1 MNSRVTP
8 LILCVDDDH
17 DILKLVE
24 RLLTR
29 HDYNVTTVDSGEKAL
44 LEIDK
49 SKPDIVLLDIMMP
62 GMDGFEV
69 CSRLQKNE
77 ETAYIPVIF
86 VTALG
91 GEQDKGKA
99 CSAGAVDYLVK
110 PIQEETLIQ
119 KVRSNLET
127 NTRWEKLPKDIA
139 PLEERIH
146 PSGFLEF
153 KKFLSDQLK
162 LAPGMREKLAAI
174 TYSKIYSIS
183 ADMGITNSRLARYIA
198 DFLRLDYLSYINPE
212 NVQLGV
218 LPTPFCRRNSV
229 AAISS
234 DSGKYAFVISNPFNW
249 ELLDVLK
256 KYSAS
261 NQKIKLIMTEPEN
274 IDSLLEYSSAT
285 GQKVAIVKEKHKTIR
300 PAVEI
305 PAKLSDAE
313 TEKHSVVHMAN
324 NIFNVAVSERAS
336 DIHIEPKETDTVVR
350 FRIDGDMREFFTLKK
365 ETGIMLISR
374 LKVLAGLDIAE
385 RRKPQ
390 DGAFS
395 AIISNRSFQLRIAT
409 TSTPNGESLVVRLL
423 QPGAKPKGLNDL
435 GMTDEQAD
443 TLVDV
448 AGRTQGLL
456 LIVGPTG
463 SGKTTTIYSLLAN
476 IDCKTRSL
484 ISVEDPVE
492 YRIPFANQQQ
502 VDEKAGVTFDS
513 LLKSSVRQDPD
524 ILFMGEVR
532 DQYSAKISLD
542 FASTGHLT
550 ITSLH
555 TSNATT
561 TIFRLERLG
570 TDRRSMA
577 DTILGVVA
585 QRLLKKLCPHCKK
598 IVPISKDE
606 IDMLAPF
613 TDVVPSRVAHPV
625 GCWRCNNTG
634 YYGRE
639 GVYEI
644 LQFDLEIAEM
654 VRTGTPISHIR
665 DFVRKR
671 GGYLISHH
679 AVEKVKGFLLSPKDV
694 YEKVLVEEKRFRGKG
709 AEKEERQITVSE
721 TKVEDKISILLV
733 EDDKDSQKLI
743 VRFLENKGYKVT
755 IAQDGIDALL
765 NIGKKDF
772 DLIISD
778 VNMPNLDGF
787 KLLEMMTQKGI
798 EAPVVF
804 LTARTS
810 QEDEIKGFKLGAMDY
825 IKKPIQKDVLLLRVR
840 NILEKHKKA
849 TKQNRKEGL
858 NE

>member
-1 MNSRVTP
+1 MNSPVTP

-17 DILKLVE
+17 DILRLME
-24 RLLTR
+24 RFLTR

-44 LEIDK
+44 LKIDK
-49 SKPDIVLLDIMMP
+49 TKPDIVLLDIMMP

-91 GEQDKGKA
+91 GEQDKDKA
-99 CSAGAVDYLVK
+99 FSAGAVDYLVK
-110 PIQEETLIQ
+110 PIQEDTLIQ
-119 KVRSNLET
+119 KVRSHLET
-127 NTRWEKLPKDIA
+127 NTRWEKLPKDIT

-146 PSGFLEF
+146 PSDFLEF
-153 KKFLSDQLK
+153 KKTLSDQLK
-162 LAPGMREKLAAI
+162 LAPDMREKLAAI

-183 ADMGITNSRLARYIA
+183 ADTGVTNSRLARYMA

-212 NVQLGV
+212 NVKLGA
-218 LPTPFCRRNSV
+218 LPTPFCRKNSV
-229 AAISS
+229 VTISD
-234 DSGKYAFVISNPFNW
+234 DSGNDAFVLSNPFNL
-249 ELLDVLK
+249 ELLDLLK

-261 NQKIKLIMTEPEN
+261 DQKIKLIVTEPKN
-274 IDSLLEYSSAT
+274 IESLLEYSSAS
-285 GQKVAIVKEKHKTIR
+285 GKMSAAPGVKHETVKPTFETPQSLSEAEMGKR
-300 PAVEI
+300 P
-305 PAKLSDAE
+305 
-313 TEKHSVVHMAN
+313 VVHMAN
-324 NIFNVAVSERAS
+324 NIFNAAVSERAS
-336 DIHIEPKETDTVVR
+336 DIHIEPKETNTVVR
-350 FRIDGDMREFFTLKK
+350 FRIDGDMKEFFSLKK
-365 ETGIMLISR
+365 DTGIMLISR

-385 RRKPQ
+385 KRKSQ
-390 DGAFS
+390 DGAFEVN
-395 AIISNRSFQLRIAT
+395 ISNRAFHLRIVT
-409 TSTPNGESLVVRLL
+409 TSTPHGESVVVRLL
-423 QPGAKPKGLNDL
+423 EPTTKPKGLNEL
-435 GMTDEQAD
+435 GMTDEQAG
-443 TLVDV
+443 TMIGL
-448 AGRTQGLL
+448 ARRTQGLL

-502 VDEKAGVTFDS
+502 VDEKVGVTFDS

-561 TIFRLERLG
+561 AIFRLERFE
-570 TDRRSMA
+570 TDRRAMA

-598 IVPISKDE
+598 IVPTSKDE

-613 TDVVPSRVAHPV
+613 TDVVPSRIAHPV

-644 LQFDLEIAEM
+644 LQFDREIAEM

-665 DFVRKR
+665 EFVRKR
-671 GGYLISHH
+671 GGYLISNH
-679 AVEKVKGFLLSPKDV
+679 ALEKVKEFLLSPKDV
-694 YEKVLVEEKRFRGKG
+694 YEKVLVEEKRFKGKG
-709 AEKEERQITVSE
+709 AEKEERQIPVARE
-721 TKVEDKISILLV
+721 KIKEKASILLV

-743 VRFLENKGYKVT
+743 ARFLENSDYKVT

-778 VNMPNLDGF
+778 INMPNLDGF
-787 KLLEMMTQKGI
+787 KLLEMMNQKDI
-798 EAPVVF
+798 EAPVMF
-804 LTARTS
+804 LTSRTS
-810 QEDEIKGFKLGAMDY
+810 QEDEIKGFELGATDY
-825 IKKPIQKDVLLLRVR
+825 IRKPVKKDVLLLRVT
-840 NILEKHKKA
+840 NVLERHKK
-849 TKQNRKEGL
+849 
-858 NE
+858 